1 VTTFDGHPGN
11 VTRRVRAVISRAH
24 KHGLVVTSTTDGGH
38 ADWSWHKVILGRNRL
53 GHAVDVGFS
62 QRDIDRLSPHQR
74 RRRLIEFQT
83 AEYKRAKRL
92 LWRSY
97 KELLGP
103 HDGLCILQGR
113 PVGLVNGTVL
123 ENAHDNH
130 VHVAR

>member
-24 KHGLVVTSTTDGGH
+24 KHGLVVTATTDGAH
-38 ADWSWHKVILGRNRL
+38 APFSWHTVLRGRNHL
-53 GHAVDVGFS
+53 GHAVDLGFS
-62 QRDIDRLSPHQR
+62 AADLARLAPHER
-74 RRRLIEFQT
+74 RRRLVAFQE

-92 LWRSY
+92 GWRSY

-103 HDGLCILQGR
+103 KDSLCVLQGR
-113 PVGLVNGTVL
+113 PVDLVNGTVL
-123 ENAHDNH
+123 ENQHDNH